1 MTNVHLSVAGPTCDW
16 SDVDTVSTADT
27 RHWTQEWNPS
37 SAAVTSEAEGQTY
50 SVQGIK
56 TEPVD
61 QDRTWDRCN
70 QFQPDERME
79 DNVTMKL
86 EPCTCDDLS
95 SKPADVWNVVDS
107 SYTSTVPEIDTSK
120 VKAEPSTDD
129 VGIDQECTNRL
140 FKSEPVT
147 TGSSTDVIKTEP
159 VTTNMDSDGMRY
171 DEPVTT
177 SMDSDGMRY
186 DEPVTTNTV
195 TPESIICGQKGKET
209 QTGEKQVC
217 QPMVLTEV

>member
-1 MTNVHLSVAGPTCDW
+1 MEGRGPTCDW
-16 SDVDTVSTADT
+16 SDVDTASTADT
-27 RHWTQEWNPS
+27 RHWTHEWNPS
-37 SAAVTSEAEGQTY
+37 SDAVTFEAEGQTY

-70 QFQPDERME
+70 HFQSDEKME

-120 VKAEPSTDD
+120 VTAEPSTDD

-140 FKSEPVT
+140 FKSEPVS

-159 VTTNMDSDGMRY
+159 VTTNMDSDGIRH
-171 DEPVTT
+171 
-177 SMDSDGMRY
+177 SSADGMQW
-186 DEPVTTNTV
+186 
-195 TPESIICGQKGKET
+195 I
-209 QTGEKQVC
+209 
-217 QPMVLTEV
+217 

>member
-1 MTNVHLSVAGPTCDW
+1 MTTDPDTPGWTQEPQSGPTCDW

-27 RHWTQEWNPS
+27 CHWTQEWNPS

-95 SKPADVWNVVDS
+95 SKPADAWNVVDF

-120 VKAEPSTDD
+120 VDD
-129 VGIDQECTNRL
+129 VGIDQGCTNRL

-147 TGSSTDVIKTEP
+147 TGSSTDVIKT
-159 VTTNMDSDGMRY
+159 
-171 DEPVTT
+171 EPVTT

-195 TPESIICGQKGKET
+195 TPESITCGQKGKET